1 MGKLLELEGNLFEVM
16 KEIRDELGS
25 PNDLTIREVVLAG
38 SFTRCAVVFFMW
50 VNRQG

>member
-25 PNDLTIREVVLAG
+25 PNDLTIRSCSCWEFYTLCG
-38 SFTRCAVVFFMW
+38 CIFMW

>member
-25 PNDLTIREVVLAG
+25 PNDLTIREVALAG
-38 SFTRCAVVFFMW
+38 SFTRLRLCFYVD
-50 VNRQG
+50 

>member
-25 PNDLTIREVVLAG
+25 PNDLTIREVALAEFYTLCG
-38 SFTRCAVVFFMW
+38 CVFMW
-50 VNRQG
+50 IDR

>member
-25 PNDLTIREVVLAG
+25 PNDLTIREVALA
-38 SFTRCAVVFFMW
+38 SFTRCAVVFY
-50 VNRQG
+50 VG

>member
-1 MGKLLELEGNLFEVM
+1 MGDLLELKGNLFEVM

-25 PNDLTIREVVLAG
+25 PNDLTIREVALAG

-50 VNRQG
+50 VNR

>member
-25 PNDLTIREVVLAG
+25 PNDLTIREVALAG
-38 SFTRCAVVFFMW
+38 SLRCAVVFY
-50 VNRQG
+50 VD